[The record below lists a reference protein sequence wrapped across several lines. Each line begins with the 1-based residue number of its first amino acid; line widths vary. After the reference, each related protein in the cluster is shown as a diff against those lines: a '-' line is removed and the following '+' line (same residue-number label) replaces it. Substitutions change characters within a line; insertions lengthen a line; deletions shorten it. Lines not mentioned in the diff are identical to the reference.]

1 MSHLDC
7 VCRYLGI
14 VTFPPGELRW
24 IQDLT
29 LLWNST
35 QSAIQWYKD
44 MLSAAAV
51 TTINCDGTYHGCG
64 LKPGPARSCLQ
75 ATSCQELLHHHHSRL
90 CHNHLERTEHPMLLH
105 PMLLLP
111 LPFCLLPANPLLF
124 FACSLAPRT
133 SLISKLPSLLPSLT
147 FSLRLPVLWCIQPG
161 TESHEGPYFQLPQ
174 QSVCKI
180 GAQ

>member
-1 MSHLDC
+1 MQRVIYSLPSFTWI
-7 VCRYLGI
+7 VCRHLGI

-75 ATSCQELLHHHHSRL
+75 ARSCQELLAKGHKSFWEWVKYHCKQL
-90 CHNHLERTEHPMLLH
+90 WITTG
-105 PMLLLP
+105 P
-111 LPFCLLPANPLLF
+111 LSPG
-124 FACSLAPRT
+124 
-133 SLISKLPSLLPSLT
+133 
-147 FSLRLPVLWCIQPG
+147 PVLR
-161 TESHEGPYFQLPQ
+161 SMK
-174 QSVCKI
+174 QSLQKGHLLI
-180 GAQ
+180 GRTHTTLHQSNWFRAF